1 MHYGRNRTLEWGRT
15 RDTNLPKK
23 RRNAQKMVI
32 LTNESKNF
40 IKAKL
45 TVSKSCLLGPTYFM
59 ICCILGDAHLKNLSF
74 LRRPST
80 EFIFFNFSDIA
91 TYPRKLGNQNQ
102 KLLIFLKLLS
112 ENSHSVHLSA
122 NMDCM
127 HFGLKSSHK
136 PLSKHLGPEYNIIA
150 IN

>member
-1 MHYGRNRTLEWGRT
+1 MHYGHNRTLKRGRT

-32 LTNESKNF
+32 LTKESKKF

-45 TVSKSCLLGPTYFM
+45 TFSKSCLLGSTCFM
-59 ICCILGDAHLKNLSF
+59 ICCILGDAHLQNLSF
-74 LRRPST
+74 LRGPST

-102 KLLIFLKLLS
+102 KLPIFLTLLS
-112 ENSHSVHLSA
+112 ENSHSEVIE
-122 NMDCM
+122 
-127 HFGLKSSHK
+127 
-136 PLSKHLGPEYNIIA
+136 SKNRLQNEYLYSQSFFKNLVP
-150 IN
+150 